1 MEYITGV
8 LDALDRDYWLW
19 VSIFAV
25 LYVFSLYIY
34 FFPTP
39 LAHFWEPF
47 ESSSQILTPPPRK
60 TTASK

>member
-19 VSIFAV
+19 VSIFSV
-25 LYVFSLYIY
+25 LYLFSLYIY

-39 LAHFWEPF
+39 LGHFWEPF
-47 ESSSQILTPPPRK
+47 EDSDPLPEKPRPQNRV
-60 TTASK
+60 